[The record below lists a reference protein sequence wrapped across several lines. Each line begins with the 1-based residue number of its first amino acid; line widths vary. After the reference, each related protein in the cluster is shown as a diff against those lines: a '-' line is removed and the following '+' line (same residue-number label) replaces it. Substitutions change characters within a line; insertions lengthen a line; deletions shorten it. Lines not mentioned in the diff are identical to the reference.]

1 MSSIKQFKQVR
12 HEEDVITALEK
23 WIADVKSGKEKV
35 RTAVLVWRDG
45 DEETIGHLVCGA
57 ITATSSIM
65 GMLYFVA
72 HMLFSR
78 TRRVQQ

>member
-1 MSSIKQFKQVR
+1 VTIKQFKQVR
-12 HEEDVITALEK
+12 HEEEVIASLEK
-23 WIADVKSGKEKV
+23 WIVDVRSGKEKV
-35 RTAVLVWRDG
+35 RTAVLCWRDG

-72 HMLFSR
+72 HMLFGR
-78 TRRVQQ
+78 TKRVN